1 MTDPKPNIYQRL
13 NAVMRDVKG
22 VAKDRVNEHQRY
34 RYQGHA
40 DVTAAVREAYVRH
53 GVVRSAAIEHLELDE
68 RHTCI
73 VRGVVRWTNIDDP
86 NNGHAVVMWAAV
98 PSTSAKGPSATQSGI
113 ALSYLVKQAE
123 LKTLA
128 LTDDDTPDAS
138 SEEQTRGQEKA
149 QNTAPEVNVG
159 GLVHAFEVAQ
169 TEADL
174 QAARDAVKSCISG
187 LTPAAREAL
196 TRARD
201 AAIARLGW
209 TDGAP
214 QGGKR

>member
-1 MTDPKPNIYQRL
+1 MTDPKPNIFQRL

-34 RYQGHA
+34 KYQGHA
-40 DVTAAVREAYVRH
+40 DVTAAVRDAYVRH
-53 GVVRSAAIEHLELDE
+53 GVVRSASILQLTLDE

-73 VRGVVRWTNIDDP
+73 VEGSVTWTNIDDRTDA
-86 NNGHAVVMWAAV
+86 HCVRMWAAV

-128 LTDDDTPDAS
+128 LTDDDTPDAGS
-138 SEEQTRGQEKA
+138 DEQTRGQERA
-149 QNTAPEVNVG
+149 QGAAVDVAALVERLETAANV
-159 GLVHAFEVAQ
+159 AE
-169 TEADL
+169 L
-174 QAARDAVKSCISG
+174 QAVRAAVKKHIAGFS
-187 LTPAAREAL
+187 ADD
-196 TRARD
+196 RARLTKAKD
-201 AAIARLGW
+201 AACERLGW
-209 TDGAP
+209 VDGAP